1 METMHVKCNL
11 AVTWRDDICHTGSRC
26 ICFAE
31 MGRQRAAGCGCCG
44 KGARMS
50 VSFSTDDRE
59 EVALAEL
66 SLDDAQKA
74 ERGIALASSVV
85 AYKDLMMTYSCAAK
99 IVDS

>member
-1 METMHVKCNL
+1 
-11 AVTWRDDICHTGSRC
+11 
-26 ICFAE
+26 
-31 MGRQRAAGCGCCG
+31 
-44 KGARMS
+44 MS

-85 AYKDLMMTYSCAAK
+85 AYKDLMMTYSCADE
-99 IVDS
+99 V